1 MRSVLRVVLLIS
13 AVALLA
19 TSCGGNA
26 LSKKDLKKQ
35 IESVQSFAAE
45 GSTLAQGAAE
55 SRSTTIFVR
64 VHSEYLEQGAKK
76 VEQTLDQA
84 QVSPELESKRSDAAK
99 LAADVDQSIAELHH
113 SPGDRDTAHRLQL
126 ELSRAADQAEQLAK

>member
-1 MRSVLRVVLLIS
+1 VVPRVLALAIVVLL
-13 AVALLA
+13 VAG
-19 TSCGGNA
+19 CGGNS

-64 VHSEYLEQGAKK
+64 VHSEYLEKGTKK
-76 VEQTLDQA
+76 VQQKLDQA
-84 QVSPELESKRSDAAK
+84 QVSPDLESKRADAAK
-99 LAADVDQSIAELHH
+99 LAADVDRAIGELHR
-113 SPGDRDTAHRLQL
+113 SPGDRDEAHRLQL
-126 ELSRAADQAEQLAK
+126 ELSKAADQAEQLAK